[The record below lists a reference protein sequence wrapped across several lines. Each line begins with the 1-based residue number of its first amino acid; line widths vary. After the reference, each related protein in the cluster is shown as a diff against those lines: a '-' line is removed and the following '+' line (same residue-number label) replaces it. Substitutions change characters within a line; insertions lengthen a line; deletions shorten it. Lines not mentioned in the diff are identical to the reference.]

1 MSPRGLD
8 HLVLSVAGLSAAEQ
22 RLRLLGFTVAP
33 QGVHPFGT
41 VNACVYFADG
51 TFIEPL
57 AVGDAVAVEAAL
69 AEGNSF
75 VIGDRDY
82 RAARGEEGL
91 AAIVLTTDDAG
102 ADHRRFGR
110 LAISGGS
117 MVEFSRPSL
126 DSDGN
131 TDIAS
136 FLLAF
141 AAPKKDGA
149 EAFFFTCE
157 RGKVTKID
165 RSALERHANTATRIV
180 AVEAEAADPRSF
192 AAFLAE
198 MAEGAPSERDGHVET
213 VLSNATIRIVRN
225 DDAQAPRLTG
235 IVFGMRYIEKAAE
248 LFNQSMIGYQRDSNR
263 LSVPAS
269 VGQGVWF
276 RFEEAP

>member
-1 MSPRGLD
+1 MSARGLD
-8 HLVLSVAGLSAAEQ
+8 HLVLPVAFLAAAER
-22 RLRLLGFTVAP
+22 RLAALGFTVAP

-41 VNACVYFADG
+41 VNACVYFTDG
-51 TFIEPL
+51 AFIEPL
-57 AVGDAVAVEAAL
+57 AIGDAGAVEAAI
-69 AEGNSF
+69 AAGNSF

-91 AAIVLTTDDAG
+91 AAIVLATDDAG
-102 ADHRRFGR
+102 ADHRRFDR
-110 LAISGGS
+110 LGISGGS

-141 AAPKKDGA
+141 AAPKDGA

-157 RGKVTKID
+157 RRKVASID

-192 AAFLAE
+192 AGFLAE
-198 MAEGAPSERDGHVET
+198 MAEGAPSERDGHVEM
-213 VLSNATIRIVRN
+213 VLANATIRIARN

-235 IVFGMRYIEKAAE
+235 VVFGVRDIEKAAE
-248 LFNQSMIGYQRDSNR
+248 LFNQGMIGYQRDSNR